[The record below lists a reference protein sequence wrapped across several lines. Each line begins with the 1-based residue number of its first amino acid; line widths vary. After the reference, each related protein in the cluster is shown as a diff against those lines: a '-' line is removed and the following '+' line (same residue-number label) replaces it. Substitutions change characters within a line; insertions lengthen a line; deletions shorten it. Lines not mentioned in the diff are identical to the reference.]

1 MQLSSP
7 AQQRW
12 KPMKV
17 GRRLRT
23 AVSAVAAWLARF
35 YCTFATS
42 RVASLLAAGGTVR
55 TTGVVTL
62 DTSS

>member
-1 MQLSSP
+1 
-7 AQQRW
+7 
-12 KPMKV
+12 MKV